1 MIGTPSF
8 FYGYLKRSQ
17 PGDFSSVR
25 IAVAGADKLTVHLR
39 EGYKKHH
46 DIELLEGYGTTEQ
59 VHLFLLMQRRRTSL
73 AASENPLQ
81 ELRSKLLTEKLMKNS
96 LVAKKER
103 SL

>member
-39 EGYKKHH
+39 EGYKN
-46 DIELLEGYGTTEQ
+46 TTTSNSLKDTAPQKQ